1 MYFSLISPMPGHE
14 RDAAHARALGP
25 YEEHQWLWRFF
36 PDQPEANRDFLF
48 CHREAAP
55 ASSALAPA
63 HRAERP
69 AQGVQRHRNAPI
81 EGTSRYYLVSGRRPT
96 SPDAAWV
103 VQTREY
109 APELESGACLRFELH
124 ANPVV
129 TSQRDGKARRD
140 DVVMAEKKR
149 LLQERG
155 LQRWSDW
162 QDDDKPQL
170 YDLVD
175 RTCRRWLIRR
185 AQTNGFLVDEDA
197 LRVDGYRAH
206 AERRQLPRN
215 QQLRF
220 STVDF
225 SGVLT
230 VTDPEPFRAALIA
243 GIGPAKAFGCGL
255 LLVRRL

>member
-1 MYFSLISPMPGHE
+1 MYFSLISPAPGRE

-36 PDQPEANRDFLF
+36 PDQPDANRDFLF
-48 CHREAAP
+48 CRRE
-55 ASSALAPA
+55 
-63 HRAERP
+63 
-69 AQGVQRHRNAPI
+69 I
-81 EGTSRYYLVSGRRPT
+81 EGASRFYLVSGRPPT
-96 SPDAAWV
+96 SPDAAWS
-103 VQTREY
+103 VQTRGY
-109 APELESGACLRFELH
+109 APELGLGARLRFELR

-129 TSQRDGKARRD
+129 TSQRNGKARRD

-149 LLQERG
+149 LLQERE
-155 LQRWSDW
+155 LKSWSDW
-162 QDDDKPQL
+162 QDADKPQL

-185 AQTNGFLVDEDA
+185 AETHGFLVDEDA
-197 LRVDGYRAH
+197 LRVDGYLTH
-206 AERRQLPRN
+206 VERRYLPKK

-230 VTDPEPFRAALIA
+230 VTDPDRFHTALTT

>member
-1 MYFSLISPMPGHE
+1 MYFSLISPARGRE

-36 PDQPEANRDFLF
+36 PKQPDANRDFLF
-48 CHREAAP
+48 CHREV
-55 ASSALAPA
+55 
-63 HRAERP
+63 E
-69 AQGVQRHRNAPI
+69 GV
-81 EGTSRYYLVSGRRPT
+81 SRYYLVSGRSPT
-96 SPDAAWV
+96 SPDAAWS
-103 VQTREY
+103 VQTRDY
-109 APELESGACLRFELH
+109 APELDSGARLHFDLR
-124 ANPVV
+124 ANPIV
-129 TSQRDGKARRD
+129 TSKRDGKARRD

-155 LQRWSDW
+155 LKNWSEW
-162 QDDDKPQL
+162 QGVDKPQL

-175 RTCRRWLIRR
+175 RTCRNWLIRR
-185 AQTNGFLVDEDA
+185 AEAHGFLVTEDA
-197 LRVDGYRAH
+197 LRVDGYLTHSELRH
-206 AERRQLPRN
+206 LPTA

-230 VTDPEPFRAALIA
+230 VTDPDRFRSALTT

-255 LLVRRL
+255 LLVRRI

>member
-1 MYFSLISPMPGHE
+1 MYFSLISPAPGRE
-14 RDAAHARALGP
+14 RDAAHARTLGP

-36 PDQPEANRDFLF
+36 PGQPEANRDFLF
-48 CHREAAP
+48 CHRE
-55 ASSALAPA
+55 
-63 HRAERP
+63 
-69 AQGVQRHRNAPI
+69 I
-81 EGTSRYYLVSGRRPT
+81 EGASRYYLVSGRPPT
-96 SPDAAWV
+96 SPDVAWH
-103 VQTREY
+103 VQTRGY
-109 APELESGACLRFELH
+109 APALDSGARLRFDLR

-155 LQRWSDW
+155 LKNWSEW
-162 QDDDKPQL
+162 QGADKPQL

-175 RTCRRWLIRR
+175 RTCQRWLIRR
-185 AQTNGFLVDEDA
+185 AETHGFLVDEDA
-197 LRVDGYRAH
+197 LRVDGYLTH
-206 AERRQLPRN
+206 SERRHLPRT

-230 VTDPEPFRAALIA
+230 VTDPDRFRSALTT

-255 LLVRRL
+255 LLVRRV

>member
-1 MYFSLISPMPGHE
+1 MYFSLISPALGRE

-36 PDQPEANRDFLF
+36 PDQPDAKRDFLF
-48 CHREAAP
+48 CHRE
-55 ASSALAPA
+55 
-63 HRAERP
+63 
-69 AQGVQRHRNAPI
+69 I
-81 EGTSRYYLVSGRRPT
+81 EGASRYYLVSERPPT
-96 SPDAAWV
+96 SPDAAWS
-103 VQTREY
+103 VQTRGY
-109 APELESGACLRFELH
+109 APELDAGARLRFDLR
-124 ANPVV
+124 ANPIV

-155 LQRWSDW
+155 LKSWSDW
-162 QDDDKPQL
+162 QDADKPQL

-175 RTCRRWLIRR
+175 RTCRRWLTRR
-185 AQTNGFLVDEDA
+185 AETHGFLVDEDA
-197 LRVDGYRAH
+197 LRVDGYLTH
-206 AERRQLPRN
+206 AERRHLPSK

-220 STVDF
+220 ATVDF

-230 VTDPEPFRAALIA
+230 VTDPARFRAALTT

>member
-1 MYFSLISPMPGHE
+1 MYFSLLSPKPGHE

-36 PDQPEANRDFLF
+36 PGQPEANRDFLF
-48 CHREAAP
+48 CHRE
-55 ASSALAPA
+55 
-63 HRAERP
+63 
-69 AQGVQRHRNAPI
+69 I
-81 EGTSRYYLVSGRRPT
+81 EGASRYYLVSGRPPT
-96 SPDAAWV
+96 SPDAAWR
-103 VQTREY
+103 VQTRDY
-109 APELESGACLRFELH
+109 APALDSGTHLRFDLR

-149 LLQERG
+149 LLRERG
-155 LQRWSDW
+155 LQSWSQW

-170 YDLVD
+170 HDLVH
-175 RTCRRWLIRR
+175 RACRHWLDRR
-185 AQTNGFLVDEDA
+185 AEPHGFLVDGDA
-197 LRVDGYRAH
+197 LRVDGYLTH
-206 AERRQLPRN
+206 SERRHLPRT

-230 VTDPEPFRAALIA
+230 VADPERFRATLLR

-255 LLVRRL
+255 LLVRRV

>member
-1 MYFSLISPMPGHE
+1 MYFSLIFPASGRE

-36 PDQPEANRDFLF
+36 PDQPSAKRDFLF
-48 CHREAAP
+48 CHRE
-55 ASSALAPA
+55 
-63 HRAERP
+63 
-69 AQGVQRHRNAPI
+69 I
-81 EGTSRYYLVSGRRPT
+81 EGASRYYLVSGRPPT
-96 SPDAAWV
+96 NPDATWS
-103 VQTREY
+103 VQTRGY
-109 APELESGACLRFELH
+109 APELGRGARLRFDLR
-124 ANPVV
+124 ANPIV
-129 TSQRDGKARRD
+129 TSKRDGKARRD

-155 LQRWSDW
+155 LKNWSDW
-162 QDDDKPQL
+162 QDADKPQL

-185 AQTNGFLVDEDA
+185 AETHGFLVDEDA
-197 LRVDGYRAH
+197 LRVDGYLTH
-206 AERRQLPRN
+206 AERRHLPST

-230 VTDPEPFRAALIA
+230 VTDPDRFRAALST